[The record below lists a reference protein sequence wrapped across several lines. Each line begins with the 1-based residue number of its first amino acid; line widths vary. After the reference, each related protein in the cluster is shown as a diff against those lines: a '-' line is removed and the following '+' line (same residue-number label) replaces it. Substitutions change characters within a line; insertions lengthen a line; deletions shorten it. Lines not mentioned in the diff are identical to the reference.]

1 MGRSPVGQGGKGVFD
16 FSASLTANGT
26 ERKRAGKNV
35 HLKFFLAEFSCCS
48 SESRSQ
54 AKKAEYTPPKAEGS
68 HVWKRKEENAVGDVR
83 KITITYKHFCQCVH
97 FFAQVFGIHFCTI
110 WHILVSLEFFLCAQ
124 LNKQV

>member
-1 MGRSPVGQGGKGVFD
+1 MGRSPVGQEGKGVFD

-35 HLKFFLAEFSCCS
+35 HLEIFLAEFLCCS

-68 HVWKRKEENAVGDVR
+68 HVCSVG
-83 KITITYKHFCQCVH
+83 KHFWKYENVHLCQTDATDKFTRRKCPC
-97 FFAQVFGIHFCTI
+97 FCRRI
-110 WHILVSLEFFLCAQ
+110 CLKCDKNWRNPGQ
-124 LNKQV
+124 